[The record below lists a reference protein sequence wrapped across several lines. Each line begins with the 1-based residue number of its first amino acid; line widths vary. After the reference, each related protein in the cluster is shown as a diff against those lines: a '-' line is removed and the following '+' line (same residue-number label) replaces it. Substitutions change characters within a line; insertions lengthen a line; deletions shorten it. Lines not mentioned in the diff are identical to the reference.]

1 MDLTKQTLEGAQFR
15 SRGKWYLAEQVDTFL
30 EALKASVEED
40 CREEEQAAREAQ
52 RLKEEN
58 TALRNQ
64 NKDYSLL
71 RKVFGSRQIDNLV
84 AQAREAQQAK
94 RRQRQRSYDYER

>member
-1 MDLTKQTLEGAQFR
+1 VNQCYHRINEKN
-15 SRGKWYLAEQVDTFL
+15 GKLYRENEHLI
-30 EALKASVEED
+30 ASND
-40 CREEEQAAREAQ
+40 

-58 TALRNQ
+58 TALREQ

-71 RKVFGSRQIDNLV
+71 RKVFGSRQVDNLV

-94 RRQRQRSYDYER
+94 RRKKQRNYER